1 MVLVCRCRSTA
12 LLCGPS
18 LKRLSVCNMTGVSSS
33 VRQWLYTEHA
43 TAMLSMDS
51 YIIAIM
57 VIVGHAHCTPNP
69 FLRVLTESAA
79 TTWAGSLF
87 LYVHLAM
94 SSAPF
99 NDFLAEV
106 QKQYRMD

>member
-1 MVLVCRCRSTA
+1 MGARLGPPQSTCSLDSRLDA
-12 LLCGPS
+12 LDTWAL
-18 LKRLSVCNMTGVSSS
+18 R
-33 VRQWLYTEHA
+33 
-43 TAMLSMDS
+43 
-51 YIIAIM
+51 
-57 VIVGHAHCTPNP
+57 VIVGHAYSTPNP
-69 FLRVLTESAA
+69 FWRVLTESAA

-87 LYVHLAM
+87 LYVPLAM

>member
-1 MVLVCRCRSTA
+1 
-12 LLCGPS
+12 
-18 LKRLSVCNMTGVSSS
+18 
-33 VRQWLYTEHA
+33 
-43 TAMLSMDS
+43 
-51 YIIAIM
+51 
-57 VIVGHAHCTPNP
+57 
-69 FLRVLTESAA
+69 LRVLTESAA

-87 LYVHLAM
+87 LYVPLAM